1 MESRRHDHVNP
12 YGTQEIC
19 AVGVRGRAAD
29 KLANMHKRM
38 QQWPLQCDRASQ
50 DDNGDGAGRVTRRRS
65 KPTQDTLAASLM
77 VPEHVNKGTVPPV
90 HVSLI
95 LSSPSLDRAPLFRR
109 ATRVTCLCE
118 LS

>member
-1 MESRRHDHVNP
+1 
-12 YGTQEIC
+12 
-19 AVGVRGRAAD
+19 
-29 KLANMHKRM
+29 M

-65 KPTQDTLAASLM
+65 KPTQDTLAALLM

-109 ATRVTCLCE
+109 PTRVTCLCE
-118 LS
+118 LSWTPRAVEAAHARLATIYHDTMTAAPQPGCRA